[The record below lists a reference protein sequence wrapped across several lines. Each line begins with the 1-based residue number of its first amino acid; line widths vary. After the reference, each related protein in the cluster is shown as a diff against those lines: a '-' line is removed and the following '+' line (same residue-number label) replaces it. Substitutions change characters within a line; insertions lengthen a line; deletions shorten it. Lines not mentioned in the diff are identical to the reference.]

1 MEKINVKKINKKI
14 EKKKT
19 KTKFVPGFLLGMFA
33 MLVLGV
39 AVGVGLHFSQDSV
52 KTDATYAVDKA
63 ESKLKSLEAL
73 INLKY
78 LKNVDQ
84 EDLENG
90 LYKGILEGLGD
101 PYSVYY
107 TKDEYTKLMES
118 TSGEYCGIGAY
129 VSQNTETK
137 VITITKAFK
146 NGPADKAGVKDGDV
160 ITKVDGKDVSSE
172 DVDKVVSM
180 MKGDKGT
187 KVKLTVYRQSV
198 KKYVDVTIT
207 RGEVKVPTVA
217 HKMLD
222 KKNKIGY
229 IQISEFDTVTA
240 DQFSSALSSLKKQG
254 MKKVIF
260 DLRNNPGGSY
270 EGVCKI
276 LDEILPE
283 GTIVYTKDKYGNE
296 EKQTSD
302 AKCLDM
308 LIVVLQ
314 NKNSASASEI
324 FAGAI
329 QDFGVG
335 TIVGTQS
342 FGKGIVQQI
351 IPLTD
356 GSAVKITIEDYYTPS
371 GKNIHG
377 KGITPDVKIEANGK
391 TDVQLN
397 KALEVLKKK

>member
-90 LYKGILEGLGD
+90 LYKGLLEGLGD

-107 TKDEYTKLMES
+107 TKEEYTKLMES

-283 GTIVYTKDKYGNE
+283 IRKRGK
-296 EKQTSD
+296 
-302 AKCLDM
+302 A
-308 LIVVLQ
+308 
-314 NKNSASASEI
+314 
-324 FAGAI
+324 
-329 QDFGVG
+329 DF
-335 TIVGTQS
+335 
-342 FGKGIVQQI
+342 
-351 IPLTD
+351 
-356 GSAVKITIEDYYTPS
+356 
-371 GKNIHG
+371 
-377 KGITPDVKIEANGK
+377 
-391 TDVQLN
+391 
-397 KALEVLKKK
+397 